1 MKRFLIFLV
10 TVLGAGVFAARDAS
24 AATFT
29 NLYILSTNAA
39 FNASFLTTNSDGLV
53 PDDLVISGNVIY
65 GIASG
70 GGLYGYGTVFR
81 VNTDG
86 SDFTNLFNFNRGPV
100 DANGFTYSQNT
111 GFMPMP
117 GLVLIGNTLYGG
129 TFEGGDFLAGSIFK
143 INTDGS
149 GFATLHKFNIT
160 DGQGLEHGLT
170 LHSNLLYG
178 TTVLGGLNGFGNIF
192 TIDPT
197 NNNIAFLYQFT
208 NQASA
213 YGGVAF
219 SSNNT
224 LYGFA
229 RGPLGSNGWIYTFNG
244 GYSILYNFIGTNGSD
259 PWGTPIIS
267 GNTLFGTT
275 PSGGAFGSGNIF
287 RIDVDGLNYTNLYNF
302 SPNNLANTDGA
313 QPYEYTGLV
322 ISGNKLYGTATS
334 GGGAGNGHQGTVFQ
348 LNTDGSG
355 FTVLQFF
362 NFADGAYPDSPK
374 LSGGTLYGAT
384 WGGFSGNFFVGPVSG
399 SGAVFSI
406 VVQPPAPT
414 LNIGSFANHTVLTWN
429 DPSFS
434 LVTSTNLTT
443 TFTNVPNSPSP
454 YTNLLSSPQR
464 FFRLQ
469 SN

>member
-1 MKRFLIFLV
+1 MKRLLIFLV
-10 TVLGAGVFAARDAS
+10 TVLSAAIFIARSAS

-29 NLYILSTNAA
+29 NLYILSTNAT
-39 FNASFLTTNSDGLV
+39 FNASFQTTNSDGLV
-53 PDDLVISGNVIY
+53 PDSLIISGNVIY
-65 GIASG
+65 GCASG
-70 GGLYGYGTVFR
+70 GGLFGHGTIFR

-86 SDFTNLFNFNRGPV
+86 SNFTNLFNFNGGPGLTN
-100 DANGFTYSQNT
+100 NGDYPN
-111 GFMPMP
+111 P
-117 GLVLIGNTLYGG
+117 GLVLVGNTLYGTTHADG
-129 TFEGGDFLAGSIFK
+129 RIGLGNIFK

-149 GFATLHKFNIT
+149 GFTVIHDFTGN
-160 DGQGLEHGLT
+160 DGQSPEYGLS

-178 TTVLGGLNGFGNIF
+178 TTPSGGSNSYGNIF
-192 TIDPT
+192 TVDLT
-197 NNNIAFLYQFT
+197 NNNVAFVYQFT
-208 NQASA
+208 NQANA
-213 YGGVAF
+213 YGGMAF
-219 SSNNT
+219 SGNVA
-224 LYGFA
+224 YGFA

-244 GYSILYNFIGTNGSD
+244 GYSILYNFFGTNGSD

-287 RIDVDGLNYTNLYNF
+287 RIDLDGNNYTNLYSF

-313 QPYEYTGLV
+313 LPYDYTGLA

-355 FTVLQFF
+355 FTVLKFF
-362 NFADGAYPDSPK
+362 NFADGAYPDSPH

-384 WGGFSGNFFVGPVSG
+384 WGGFDGNFFVGPVSG

-406 VVQPPAPT
+406 ALLPT
-414 LNIGSFANHTVLTWN
+414 LNISPLTNRVVLSWS
-429 DPSFS
+429 DPTFS
-434 LVTSTNLTT
+434 LTTSTNITG
-443 TFTNVPNSPSP
+443 TFTNIPSAPSP